1 MLTGL
6 LVGAVGGL
14 GTNTLAHDARWARA
28 LTDYVMAP
36 VGQVFLRLLF
46 MLVVPLL
53 FSALVLGVCE
63 LDLGHLGRLGGRMLG
78 YTVVVSAIAVT
89 LGVTLV
95 NLIGPGRGVAISG
108 LTLSAQSQALQAT
121 SAPLD
126 TSPVA
131 LIVGIVPDNV
141 VRAAAN
147 GDMLAIS
154 ALSLIFGVGLA
165 LTKTDAAARL
175 KEAIAGLYDVSMP
188 LLGSVA
194 ACTLVS
200 RFDDLRGRVPES
212 SAPSCAGW
220 QCGDDGCARADRLLV
235 LRDSVGWLD
244 EHLNGFGSP
253 AHAG

>member
-1 MLTGL
+1 M
-6 LVGAVGGL
+6 
-14 GTNTLAHDARWARA
+14 TNPLAHDARWARA

-78 YTVVVSAIAVT
+78 YTVVVSAIAVI

-108 LTLSAQSQALQAT
+108 LMLSAQSQALQAT